1 LDELRDL
8 GLRSSVTVVKPKS
21 LVLTACL
28 VLVLGA
34 LGCGG
39 DEKEKSARGDP
50 ITGDALETC
59 LTDEGLDVERGEPG
73 PIQIPPAGTF
83 TPEAI
88 LVEAGDSFPRSE
100 MLVFEPR
107 DVASFD
113 RRLPPGWKDEYRFGA
128 SVLVLVTEV
137 GRPGPVR
144 LPKVPADV
152 SRALDACVS

>member
-8 GLRSSVTVVKPKS
+8 GLRSSVAVVKPKS

-39 DEKEKSARGDP
+39 DEKEKSAGGDP
-50 ITGDALETC
+50 ITGDALEMC
-59 LTDEGLDVERGEPG
+59 LTDQGLDIERGEPG

-88 LVEAGDSFPRSE
+88 LVESADSSPRSE
-100 MLVFEPR
+100 MLVFELP
-107 DVASFD
+107 DAASFD
-113 RRLPPGWKDEYRFGA
+113 RRLPPGLKDKYRFGA
-128 SVLVLVTEV
+128 NVLVLVTEV
-137 GRPGPVR
+137 GPPGRVR